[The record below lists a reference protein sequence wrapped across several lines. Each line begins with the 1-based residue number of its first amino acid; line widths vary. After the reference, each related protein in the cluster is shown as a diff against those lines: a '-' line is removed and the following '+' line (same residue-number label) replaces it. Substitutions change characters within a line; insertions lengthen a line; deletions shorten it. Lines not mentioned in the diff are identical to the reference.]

1 VNPLAT
7 NGYYLL
13 SNVNP
18 LERNRV
24 MRLGGGIGY
33 VDRLVGNCA
42 IFFFLGVFWLPLWKV
57 VYRIAEFMPSV

>member
-1 VNPLAT
+1 
-7 NGYYLL
+7 
-13 SNVNP
+13 
-18 LERNRV
+18 

-42 IFFFLGVFWLPLWKV
+42 IFFFLGIFWLPLWKV